1 MTSTST
7 DQGASS
13 SSASEYSISSN
24 SSTSDGVAQ
33 SSRAS
38 SVLEIEDPIIHD
50 VLIVGTGPSGLAVA
64 ARLKEPLP
72 SAIFTDEEHSR
83 YHWIKK
89 HTGKLAVKNWRNGVV
104 TQAKPKAKKAGPS
117 VLVID
122 KEGSGGWMAAWN
134 RRFRLLEIEQLR
146 SPMFFHIDPL
156 DRDALVSY
164 ASENGRQNELLEIE
178 NCVGKERSKHSKKKR
193 MKGPKKFDEPAVDER
208 DRRDYFTPSSKL
220 FRDQC
225 ESVIAR
231 YGLAETEIREE
242 SLQDI
247 DYEYD
252 DFSPTEKVF
261 RVKTDRGLHLAKTVV
276 MAVGPA
282 NEPTIPMAPRA
293 VNSMPGEGQCHAMHI
308 RKIPDPNVQRK
319 MKQGKST
326 SILVIGGG
334 LTAAQI
340 VERCVM
346 KGVSKV
352 YLLMRSEL
360 KVKPIDVSL
369 DWVGKFKNHEHA
381 TFWSADSDEERFQM
395 ILHARMG
402 GSLTPI
408 YHKKMKGHIAAGK
421 LSMHTHTKMAS
432 QEWDAETRSWTVTTS
447 PPIEGLPH
455 FDYIY
460 HSTGIQTAIS
470 TLPYLQTIR
479 EKYPIEDCSGLPC
492 LTEDLMWN
500 EDVPLFFTGKTA
512 GLRLGPAAAN
522 LAGARSGAERIVW
535 KIEDLLSE
543 EKPEDDLSYR
553 DIGVNMYGGLPEE

>member
-1 MTSTST
+1 MT
-7 DQGASS
+7 DERASLS
-13 SSASEYSISSN
+13 SEGGDTASIKSSISDR
-24 SSTSDGVAQ
+24 TAP

-38 SVLEIEDPIIHD
+38 SVSETDDPIIHD
-50 VLIVGTGPSGLAVA
+50 VLIIGTGPSGLAVA

-117 VLVID
+117 VLVLD
-122 KEGSGGWMAAWN
+122 KEGSGGWLAAWD

-156 DRDALVSY
+156 DRDALVSF
-164 ASENGRQNELLEIE
+164 ASEQGRQKELLEIE

-193 MKGPKKFDEPAVDER
+193 MKGSKRFDEPAVDER
-208 DRRDYFTPSSKL
+208 DRRDYFTPSTKL

-225 ESVIAR
+225 QSVINR
-231 YGLAETEIREE
+231 YGLEDTEIREE
-242 SLQDI
+242 TLQDI
-247 DYEYD
+247 DYDYD
-252 DFSPTEKVF
+252 DVVSPTEKIF
-261 RVKTDRGLHLAKTVV
+261 RVKTDRGSHLAKTVV

-282 NEPTIPMAPRA
+282 NEPSIPMAPKA
-293 VNSMPGEGQCHAMHI
+293 VNLIPGQGQCHAMMI
-308 RKIPDPNVQRK
+308 KQIPDPDVKLK
-319 MKQGKST
+319 MKQGRSI

-340 VERCVM
+340 VERCLI
-346 KGVSKV
+346 KGINKV

-408 YHKKMKGHIAAGK
+408 YHKKLKGHIANGK
-421 LSMHTHTKMAS
+421 LSMHTHTKIAS
-432 QEWDAETRSWTVTTS
+432 QEWDPDQKTWTVTTS
-447 PPIEGLPH
+447 PPIEGLPE

-460 HSTGIQTAIS
+460 HSTGIQTSIS
-470 TLPYLQTIR
+470 TLPYLQTIL
-479 EKYPIEDCSGLPC
+479 EKYPIHDCSGLPC

-543 EKPEDDLSYR
+543 KPSGADLSYK
-553 DIGVNMYGGLPEE
+553 DIGSNMYKGLPEE

>member
-1 MTSTST
+1 M
-7 DQGASS
+7 
-13 SSASEYSISSN
+13 
-24 SSTSDGVAQ
+24 
-33 SSRAS
+33 
-38 SVLEIEDPIIHD
+38 
-50 VLIVGTGPSGLAVA
+50 
-64 ARLKEPLP
+64 
-72 SAIFTDEEHSR
+72 
-83 YHWIKK
+83 
-89 HTGKLAVKNWRNGVV
+89 
-104 TQAKPKAKKAGPS
+104 
-117 VLVID
+117 
-122 KEGSGGWMAAWN
+122 
-134 RRFRLLEIEQLR
+134 
-146 SPMFFHIDPL
+146 
-156 DRDALVSY
+156 
-164 ASENGRQNELLEIE
+164 
-178 NCVGKERSKHSKKKR
+178 
-193 MKGPKKFDEPAVDER
+193 
-208 DRRDYFTPSSKL
+208 

-381 TFWSADSDEERFQM
+381 TFWSADSDEGM
-395 ILHARMG
+395 
-402 GSLTPI
+402 
-408 YHKKMKGHIAAGK
+408 
-421 LSMHTHTKMAS
+421 LSTS
-432 QEWDAETRSWTVTTS
+432 TV
-447 PPIEGLPH
+447 LL
-455 FDYIY
+455 F
-460 HSTGIQTAIS
+460 
-470 TLPYLQTIR
+470 
-479 EKYPIEDCSGLPC
+479 PC
-492 LTEDLMWN
+492 
-500 EDVPLFFTGKTA
+500 
-512 GLRLGPAAAN
+512 
-522 LAGARSGAERIVW
+522 
-535 KIEDLLSE
+535 
-543 EKPEDDLSYR
+543 
-553 DIGVNMYGGLPEE
+553 